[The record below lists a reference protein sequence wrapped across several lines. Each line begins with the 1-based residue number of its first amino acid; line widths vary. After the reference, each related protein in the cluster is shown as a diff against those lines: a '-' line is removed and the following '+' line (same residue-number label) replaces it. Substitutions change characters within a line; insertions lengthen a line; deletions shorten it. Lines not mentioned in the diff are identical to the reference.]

1 MFLIMSYAIGVH
13 HIFLTMSHND
23 LAVAVCA
30 TGEEEVLHREPFRVA
45 KLDTF
50 VTKLKSQRDHL
61 RHLVSLDTFVTKLKS
76 QRDHL

>member
-30 TGEEEVLHREPFRVA
+30 TGLSPWTLFM
-45 KLDTF
+45 
-50 VTKLKSQRDHL
+50 TKLKSQRDHL
-61 RHLVSLDTFVTKLKS
+61 RHLVTGLQRFKS
-76 QRDHL
+76 FDLNHRFKS